1 MKRIGYLYE
10 KVYNKDNIRF
20 AIQQASKGKKKKPM
34 VKWVLS
40 NEEQVAK
47 YIHKILK
54 EKTYIPSPYFESK
67 IKDGLSKK
75 ERTIF
80 KPKFYPDQIIH
91 WCLMLVIK
99 DVIMRGMYHWNCASI
114 PKRGIHYAKK
124 ACEKWIRHD
133 IKNTKYALKIDIKK
147 YYPSINQKIL
157 KDKFRKIIKD
167 NDILWL
173 IDSIIDSHDK
183 GLPIGNY
190 TSQWFANFYLQDL
203 DHYIVEKLQV
213 KHMIRYMD
221 DIVVFHSNK
230 RKLKRIFEDIKVKV
244 EKEGLEIKGNWQIF
258 NLDYRRLDFCGF
270 VYLRDKTFIRK
281 RITRNMRRAW
291 YRFNKS
297 HTQKKARRMLSYYG
311 WVKHSNSYVLYKKY
325 FNLKLLKEMSK

>member
-1 MKRIGYLYE
+1 MKRVGYLY
-10 KVYNKDNIRF
+10 KKIYNKDNIRY

-40 NEEQVAK
+40 NENKVVAT
-47 YIHKILK
+47 IHQILK
-54 EKTYIPSPYFESK
+54 EKTYIPNPYFESE
-67 IKDGLSKK
+67 IFDNSSKK
-75 ERTIF
+75 ERIIY

-91 WCLMLVIK
+91 WCLILVIK
-99 DVIMRGMYHWNCASI
+99 EVIMRGMYHWSCASI

-133 IKNTKYALKIDIKK
+133 VKNTKYCLKLDIKK
-147 YYPSINQKIL
+147 YYPSINQSVL
-157 KDKFRKIIKD
+157 KTKFRKIIKD
-167 NDILWL
+167 KDTLWL

-183 GLPIGNY
+183 GLPIGNF

-203 DHYIVEKLQV
+203 DHFIVEKLDT

-221 DIVVFHSNK
+221 DIVIFHSNK
-230 RKLKRIFEDIKVKV
+230 RKLKYVYENIKEELK
-244 EKEGLEIKGNWQIF
+244 KYGLEIKYNWQIF
-258 NLDYRRLDFCGF
+258 NLDYRNLDFCGF
-270 VYLRDKTFIRK
+270 VYSRDKTFIRK
-281 RITRNMRRAW
+281 RITRNMRRTW

-297 HTQKKARRMLSYYG
+297 HTQKRARRMLSYYG

>member
-1 MKRIGYLYE
+1 MKRVGYLFE
-10 KVYNKDNIRF
+10 KIYNKDNIRH
-20 AIQQASKGKKKKPM
+20 AIVQASKGKKKKQM
-34 VKWVLS
+34 VKWVMA
-40 NEEQVAK
+40 NENQVVETI
-47 YIHKILK
+47 YQILK
-54 EKTYIPSPYFESK
+54 EKTYIPSPYYESK
-67 IKDGLSKK
+67 IRDGLSKK
-75 ERTIF
+75 ERTIY

-124 ACEKWIRHD
+124 ACEKWIRND
-133 IKNTKYALKIDIKK
+133 IKNTKYCLKLDIEKF
-147 YYPSINQKIL
+147 YPSINQDVL
-157 KDKFRKIIKD
+157 KSKFRNIIKD
-167 NDILWL
+167 KDTLWL
-173 IDSIIDSHDK
+173 IDSIIDSHGK

-203 DHYIVEKLQV
+203 DHFVTEKLQV

-221 DIVVFHSNK
+221 DIVIFHSNK
-230 RKLKRIFEDIKVKV
+230 RKLKYVFTSI
-244 EKEGLEIKGNWQIF
+244 EKELKNYGLTIKKNWQIF

-270 VYLRDKTFIRK
+270 VYTRDKTFIRK
-281 RITRNMRRAW
+281 RITRNMRRTW
-291 YRFNKS
+291 YRFNKT

>member
-1 MKRIGYLYE
+1 MKRVGYLFE
-10 KVYNKDNIRF
+10 KIYNKDNIRY
-20 AIQQASKGKKKKPM
+20 AITQASKGKKKKPM
-34 VKWVLS
+34 VKWVMA
-40 NEEQVAK
+40 NENQVIETI
-47 YIHKILK
+47 YQILK
-54 EKTYIPSPYFESK
+54 EKTYTPSPYYESN
-67 IKDGLSKK
+67 IRDGLSKK
-75 ERTIF
+75 ERKIY

-124 ACEKWIRHD
+124 ACEKWIRND
-133 IKNTKYALKIDIKK
+133 IKNTKYCLKLDIKK
-147 YYPSINQKIL
+147 FYPSINQDVL
-157 KDKFRKIIKD
+157 KSKFRKIIKD
-167 NDILWL
+167 KDTLWL
-173 IDSIIDSHDK
+173 IDSIVDSHDK

-203 DHYIVEKLQV
+203 DHFVTEKLQV

-221 DIVVFHSNK
+221 DIVIFHSNK
-230 RKLKRIFEDIKVKV
+230 RKLKYVFKEI
-244 EKEGLEIKGNWQIF
+244 EKELIKYSLKIKDNWQIF

-270 VYLRDKTFIRK
+270 VYTRDKTFIRK
-281 RITRNMRRAW
+281 RITKNMRRTW
-291 YRFNKS
+291 FRFNKS

-325 FNLKLLKEMSK
+325 FNLKLLKEISK

>member
-1 MKRIGYLYE
+1 MKRVGFLYE
-10 KVYNKDNIRF
+10 KVYNRDNIRY
-20 AIQQASKGKKKKPM
+20 AIQCASKGKKKKPM
-34 VKWVLS
+34 VKWVMA
-40 NEEQVAK
+40 NELLVVET
-47 YIHKILK
+47 IHKILK
-54 EKTYIPSPYFESK
+54 EKTYTPSPYFKSV

-75 ERTIF
+75 ERIIY

-91 WCLMLVIK
+91 WCLMLVLK
-99 DVIMRGMYHWNCASI
+99 DALMRGMYKWNCASI
-114 PKRGIHYAKK
+114 PNRGIHYAKR

-133 IKNTKYALKIDIKK
+133 KKKTKYVLKIDIKK
-147 YYPSINQKIL
+147 YYPSINKDILKNKFRRIL
-157 KDKFRKIIKD
+157 KD
-167 NDILWL
+167 NHILWL

-203 DHYIVEKLQV
+203 DHYIVEQLQV

-221 DIVVFHSNK
+221 DIVIFHSNK
-230 RKLKRIFEDIKVKV
+230 RKLKKIFEDIKVKV
-244 EKEGLEIKGNWQIF
+244 EEEGLEIKGNWQIF
-258 NLDYRRLDFCGF
+258 NLEYRNLDFCGF

-281 RITRNMRRAW
+281 RITRNMRRTW